1 MIFEEVILILDTLGE
16 RIKHVRKD
24 KGLTQKE
31 FAEKLGIARS
41 TLAGYETNQITP
53 SVNIVFK
60 MANIF
65 NIPPNYFL
73 RVMMI
78 KLDLQNNDYETVNI
92 IHELGKL
99 QDRLETQDLFINGQV
114 VDSKSQLSE
123 LINFTLEQTKKTI
136 IQLFETLEKR

>member
-1 MIFEEVILILDTLGE
+1 MIFILDTLGE

-31 FAEKLGIARS
+31 LAEKLGIARS

-60 MANIF
+60 MSKEFDIT
-65 NIPPNYFL
+65 PNYFL
-73 RVMMI
+73 RVMMV
-78 KLDLQNNDYETVNI
+78 KLDLQENDYTTVNI
-92 IHELGKL
+92 IHELSKL
-99 QDRLETQDLFINGQV
+99 QDKLETQDLFINGQI

-123 LINFTLEQTKKTI
+123 LVNFTLEQTKKTI
-136 IQLFETLEKR
+136 IQLFDTLEKGKSS